1 LHLTLWRSQA
11 RLAGMS
17 LNEMSQLTNQLH
29 IKLPGAV
36 GAEDRRVH
44 FHSGDYG
51 RPYVCDDPRC
61 SSPSLDVGGLTHED
75 VKR

>member
-1 LHLTLWRSQA
+1 MEISGQA
-11 RLAGMS
+11 RGMS
-17 LNEMSQLTNQLH
+17 LNVSSQLITQLH
-29 IKLPGAV
+29 IKLPAAV
-36 GAEDRRVH
+36 GAEDGRMH

-61 SSPSLDVGGLTHED
+61 SSPGLDVGGLTHED

>member
-1 LHLTLWRSQA
+1 
-11 RLAGMS
+11 MS
-17 LNEMSQLTNQLH
+17 LNAFSELANQLH
-29 IKLPGAV
+29 IKLPAV

-51 RPYVCDDPRC
+51 RPYVCDDPGC
-61 SSPSLDVGGLTHED
+61 SSPSLDVGGLTHQD